1 MNERQTRVEQLCGDR
16 SALPK
21 NQERLVF
28 DEPWQGR
35 AFGLALALAEQ
46 GSYQWEEFRT
56 SLISHIGAWDRTHA
70 ADDPDWHYYQHWL
83 ASLEKLAM
91 DKALITEETLN
102 ARTQEFLERR
112 RDEVI

>member
-1 MNERQTRVEQLCGDR
+1 MNVLKTRVDQLCGDR

-21 NQERLVF
+21 NQEKLVF

-46 GSYQWEEFRT
+46 GSYQWDEFRA
-56 SLISHIGAWDRTHA
+56 SLIATIGAWDKTHSP
-70 ADDPDWHYYQHWL
+70 DDPDWHYYQHWL

-91 DKALITEETLN
+91 DKALITEADLQE
-102 ARTQEFLERR
+102 RTQAFLERR
-112 RDEVI
+112 RTEVI

>member
-1 MNERQTRVEQLCGDR
+1 MDALKTQVDQLCGDR

-46 GSYQWEEFRT
+46 GSYQWDEFRT
-56 SLISHIGAWDRTHA
+56 SLIANIGAWDKSHSP
-70 ADDPDWHYYQHWL
+70 DDPDWHYYAHWL

-91 DKALITEETLN
+91 DKALITEDALN